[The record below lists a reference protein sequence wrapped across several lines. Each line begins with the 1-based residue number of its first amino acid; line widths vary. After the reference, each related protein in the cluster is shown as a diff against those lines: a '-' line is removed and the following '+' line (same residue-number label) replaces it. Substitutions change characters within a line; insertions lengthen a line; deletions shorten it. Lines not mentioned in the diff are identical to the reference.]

1 MGQINKTRYGIFTV
15 TLKTIAAE
23 SDSYTV
29 EISYRSN
36 DEPILA
42 WARVFRT
49 DKVSYDRGIAVTL
62 ADYIIAIKT
71 GVVPDHG
78 YTPASFKDMRTW
90 VRELSKDT
98 DFCIAFNSSPVITQA
113 VFHHDQE
120 YEVKG
125 KTLVR
130 NRVTEYCIATSLIG
144 PDNHINAIYRVT
156 FAGAHTDETERN
168 GYRAVGVN
176 RNVTFTV
183 TNEENIFN
191 INDFVNSYEDKIA
204 GALGL

>member
-1 MGQINKTRYGIFTV
+1 MGQINNTRYGV
-15 TLKTIAAE
+15 YMVALKTIAAE

-29 EISYRSN
+29 ELSYRYN
-36 DEPILA
+36 DEPVIA
-42 WARVFRT
+42 WARTFRI
-49 DKVSYDRGIAVTL
+49 DKVSYDRGIAITL
-62 ADYIIAIKT
+62 ADYIAAIKT
-71 GVVPDHG
+71 GVIPDHG
-78 YTPASFKDMRTW
+78 YTPTSFNDMRTW
-90 VRELSKDT
+90 VRELSKDP
-98 DFCIAFNSSPVITQA
+98 DFCIAFSSSPVVSQA

-125 KTLVR
+125 KMLIR
-130 NRVTEYCIATSLIG
+130 NRVTEYCIVTSLIG
-144 PDNHINAIYRVT
+144 PDNNINAIYRVT

-183 TNEENIFN
+183 TNENNIFN